1 MKSCGEYEVLISAF
15 LDGELS
21 EAERAETAEHLASC
35 PACQRYFDDLV
46 AIHDA
51 LDQGEVPAPEGFA
64 GAVMDRVR
72 ATPQEKREKKTILFP
87 GWKRWAATAACCGL
101 AALGLWAF
109 QARGGNV
116 KGAGPSVRMAQDAP
130 AAASMPAG
138 AAEEDGACGESGD
151 PLPEVEDAAEA
162 APEQKR
168 EALYS
173 FGGGDDGGETEKAVL
188 DLARDADEYAND
200 LEPVPE
206 EPLLAPACL
215 EDQDSGVITA
225 GGEAARAWVEDR
237 LGLEWES
244 GRTYRLTEE
253 EFAALLEVLTEAEE
267 DFLREAGEGWQLRA
281 E

>member
-1 MKSCGEYEVLISAF
+1 MKSCGEYEALISAF

-21 EAERAETAEHLASC
+21 EAERTETAEHLASC

-72 ATPQEKREKKTILFP
+72 TTPQEKREKKTIPFP
-87 GWKRWAATAACCGL
+87 GWKRWAAAAACCVL

-116 KGAGPSVRMAQDAP
+116 KGAGPSVRMAQNAP
-130 AAASMPAG
+130 SAASMPAG
-138 AAEEDGACGESGD
+138 AAEMDGTCGESGA
-151 PLPEVEDAAEA
+151 PLPEAEDA

-168 EALYS
+168 EDFYS
-173 FGGGDDGGETEKAVL
+173 DCSDGSGNAGGGTEKAVL
-188 DLARDADEYAND
+188 DLARDAGEYAND

-206 EPLLAPACL
+206 EPMLAPACL
-215 EDQDSGVITA
+215 EDPACGTITA

-244 GRTYRLTEE
+244 GRTYQLTEE
-253 EFAALLEVLTEAEE
+253 EFAALLEVLAGAEE
-267 DFLREAGEGWQLRA
+267 DFLREPGEGWQLRA

>member
-1 MKSCGEYEVLISAF
+1 MKSCGEYEELISAF

-51 LDQGEVPAPEGFA
+51 LDQGEVPVPEGFA

-72 ATPQEKREKKTILFP
+72 TTPQVKREKKVIPFP
-87 GWKRWAATAACCGL
+87 GWKRWAAAAACCAL

-116 KGAGPSVRMAQDAP
+116 KGAGPSARMVQNAP
-130 AAASMPAG
+130 SAASMPAG
-138 AAEEDGACGESGD
+138 AAANGARGESGA
-151 PLPEVEDAAEA
+151 PLPEAGDAE
-162 APEQKR
+162 PEQKR
-168 EALYS
+168 EAVYS
-173 FGGGDDGGETEKAVL
+173 AHSGDAGGGTEEAVP
-188 DLARDADEYAND
+188 DLARDAGEYADD
-200 LEPVPE
+200 LEPVP
-206 EPLLAPACL
+206 APASL
-215 EDQDSGVITA
+215 EDPACGTITA

-267 DFLREAGEGWQLRA
+267 DFLREPGEGWQLRA